1 MDTEMAPREAAAR
14 FYFQLTLSLSQED
27 LTKMSQINSLPVYL
41 VLNTAS
47 IIKDE
52 RTREQNEIKK
62 LNEQTR
68 KKL

>member
-1 MDTEMAPREAAAR
+1 MDATMAPKEAAAR
-14 FYFQLTLSLSQED
+14 FYFQLTLGLSQQD

-52 RTREQNEIKK
+52 RIREQNEMKQ
-62 LNEQTR
+62 LNEKTR
-68 KKL
+68 KRI